1 MTRIICRIPM
11 PGDVVVA
18 DRIIYRHYGIYV
30 GNGRVIHFS
39 GEAGHEKD
47 PARAR
52 IIETSL
58 VDFIQESPVLVEVS
72 DDYPAFPS
80 DQVVDNAKS
89 RLGERGYNLFTNN
102 CEHFANECKY
112 GRRMSR
118 QVAAYLKMA
127 GMAALAI
134 GVPPSRIIMICRCL
148 GKSMA

>member
-1 MTRIICRIPM
+1 MTRIISRKPM
-11 PGDVVVA
+11 PGDIVVA

-30 GNGRVIHFS
+30 GNDSVIHFS
-39 GEAGHEKD
+39 GEEGREKD
-47 PARAR
+47 STRAR

-58 VDFIQESPVLVEVS
+58 AAFLQESPVLVEESYV
-72 DDYPAFPS
+72 YPAFPS
-80 DQVVDNAKS
+80 DQVVDYARS
-89 RLGERGYNLFTNN
+89 RLGERGYNIFTNN

-112 GRRMSR
+112 GKRMSR